1 MDKLVEIK
9 TIEEFDNIRVG
20 KTIIMFT
27 ADWCPDCMFVK
38 PFIGDIVD
46 ANPEYK
52 FYMINRDN
60 MIDLCKDQDIL
71 GIPSFVAYNDKEVSG
86 RFVCKLRK
94 TKEEIQAFIDS
105 LK

>member
-9 TIEEFDNIRVG
+9 TIEEFDNIRVD

-60 MIDLCKDQDIL
+60 MIDLCKDLDIL
-71 GIPSFVAYNDKEVSG
+71 GIPSFVAYNDKEERG
-86 RFVCKLRK
+86 RFVSKLRK
-94 TKEEIQAFIDS
+94 TKEEIQAFIDT

>member
-52 FYMINRDN
+52 FYMI
-60 MIDLCKDQDIL
+60 
-71 GIPSFVAYNDKEVSG
+71 PSFVAYNDKEESG
-86 RFVCKLRK
+86 RFVSKLRK
-94 TKEEIQAFIDS
+94 TKEEIQAFIDT